1 MSGTTIVILGAA
13 AWRLGSP
20 GALLLLLA
28 LPFVVGWLWFGFV
41 RGRRALAVFAGTTPQ
56 DTKPGAMRAGIK
68 IVLVAIGLA
77 SLMLA
82 LARPQAD
89 PVEESVTVRGRDVVF
104 IVDVSRSMLS
114 RDAVPNRLARAKLW
128 INDLVNTLRG
138 DRVGLVAFAG
148 AAVVKSPLTMDYGF
162 FRMALDELS
171 PASVPRGGTLIG
183 DAIRKAMS
191 DVFEP
196 GPGRYRDIV
205 LITDGEDQ
213 GSFPAEAAKQA
224 AEQGVRLI
232 VIGIGS
238 EVEGAPVPSEEKSDQ
253 NYLEYHGERVRSRL
267 DQTTLATIAEAAS
280 RAAGD
285 SGGGGVFLN
294 VGTGTIDLDKVYHDL
309 VGSADQRETEAKSNV
324 LYREL
329 FPYFLLIAGA
339 CLALEPLIGGRMRI
353 RRAAKAAINFGASR
367 AAVAGIAIAAVMIPQ
382 VVRGAPTP
390 APAEAPAKAATETPA
405 KTVSSKAPALSA
417 DAKYNA
423 GRELF
428 LAGKY
433 GEAAEQFR
441 SADIESRDPE
451 LSARARFNLGQTFLK
466 QPAATNGAESK
477 ETTEQVKTRLEGAAQ
492 AFRSVLEA
500 KPGDA
505 EAARNVEIAR
515 RMLKDF
521 EEQQEKQKQQQQQ
534 DKQSKDSDSKDQKQK
549 QDNKQ
554 DDKQDQKSH
563 GKQDQNDQSQKDKD
577 QKDQQGQQS
586 GKAGDQNQQNAD
598 KLRDLAEQQ
607 ERAADQTKK
616 ASEQKDAGEK
626 KNQQEQAKQDQRSV
640 NEKTEQQKKESEAS
654 AGEQTK
660 QKTEAAQKE
669 QKSASE
675 ALEKGD
681 EKAAEEHQRKASELL
696 KEAAQ
701 SEQEKADQAKQ
712 GEGKNQEKNGKTK
725 DEQPKYDQTASQL
738 LDKERKERDARQ
750 QVLRALRGRPVP
762 VEKDW

>member
-1 MSGTTIVILGAA
+1 MSGVVMVNLAAA
-13 AWRLGSP
+13 AWRFGSP
-20 GALLLLLA
+20 GALLLLLV
-28 LPFVVGWLWFGFV
+28 LPFVAGLLWFGFV
-41 RGRRALAVFAGTTPQ
+41 RGRRGLTVFAGTTPQ
-56 DTKPGAMRAGIK
+56 DTKPGAMRAGVK
-68 IVLVAIGLA
+68 TALAVLGFA

-104 IVDVSRSMLS
+104 IVDVSKSMLS
-114 RDAVPNRLARAKLW
+114 RDAVPNRLSRAKLW

-183 DAIRKAMS
+183 DAIRKAMT
-191 DVFEP
+191 DVFEQ

-238 EVEGAPVPSEEKSDQ
+238 EVEGAPVPSEERTDPT
-253 NYLEYHGERVRSRL
+253 YLEYQGERVRSRL
-267 DQTTLATIAEAAS
+267 DQTTLAAIAEAAS

-294 VGTGTIDLDKVYHDL
+294 VGTGTINLDTVYHDL
-309 VGSADQRETEAKSNV
+309 VGSSDQRETETKSNV

-329 FPYFLLIAGA
+329 FPYFLLFAAA
-339 CLALEPLIGGRMRI
+339 CLALEPVIGGRTRI
-353 RRAAKAAINFGASR
+353 RQTATTAMNNGVTRAAMAGVALAAL
-367 AAVAGIAIAAVMIPQ
+367 MMPQ
-382 VVRGAPTP
+382 VARAGSDSAPSP
-390 APAEAPAKAATETPA
+390 AQRQEAATTPAKA
-405 KTVSSKAPALSA
+405 LSQESPPTSA
-417 DAKYNA
+417 AMKYNT
-423 GRELF
+423 GRDLF
-428 LAGKY
+428 LTGKY
-433 GEAAEQFR
+433 AEAAEQFR
-441 SADIESRDPE
+441 SADIESHDPE
-451 LSARARFNLGQTFLK
+451 LSARARFNLGQTLLK
-466 QPAATNGAESK
+466 QSEPANGTDPKVSP
-477 ETTEQVKTRLEGAAQ
+477 EQVKSLLQGAAQ
-492 AFRSVLEA
+492 AFRSALEA

-505 EAARNVEIAR
+505 EATRNVEIAR

-521 EEQQEKQKQQQQQ
+521 EEQQEKQRQQQQKH
-534 DKQSKDSDSKDQKQK
+534 KQSKEGDSKDQQQNQK
-549 QDNKQ
+549 QD
-554 DDKQDQKSH
+554 
-563 GKQDQNDQSQKDKD
+563 GKQDQNDQGQKDKD

-586 GKAGDQNQQNAD
+586 GKAGEQNQQNAD
-598 KLRDLAEQQ
+598 QLKDLAEQQ
-607 ERAADQTKK
+607 ERAADQSKK
-616 ASEQKDAGEK
+616 ASEQKDPGQKQRE
-626 KNQQEQAKQDQRSV
+626 QDQAKRDQQSV
-640 NEKTEQQKKESEAS
+640 SEQTEQQRKASESS
-654 AGEQTK
+654 ADEQTK
-660 QKTEAAQKE
+660 QKTEEAQKE
-669 QKSASE
+669 QQAASE
-675 ALEKGD
+675 ALKKGD
-681 EKAAEEHQRKASELL
+681 EKAAEGHQRKASELL
-696 KEAAQ
+696 KQAAQ

-712 GEGKNQEKNGKTK
+712 EEAKQGEGKNQDKNGKPK
-725 DEQPKYDQTASQL
+725 EEQPKYDQTASQL

>member
-1 MSGTTIVILGAA
+1 MSGHAATILGAA
-13 AWRLGSP
+13 AWRFESP

-28 LPFVVGWLWFGFV
+28 LPFVVALLWFSFV
-41 RGRRALAVFAGTTPQ
+41 RRRRGLVVFAGTTPQ
-56 DTKPGAMRAGIK
+56 DTKPGAMRAGLK
-68 IVLVAIGLA
+68 IALTAIGLA

-82 LARPQAD
+82 VARPQAD
-89 PVEESVTVRGRDVVF
+89 PVEENVTVRGRDVVF
-104 IVDVSRSMLS
+104 IVDVSKSMLS
-114 RDAVPNRLARAKLW
+114 RDAVPNRLSRAKLW

-238 EVEGAPVPSEEKSDQ
+238 EVEGAPVPSEEKNDPK
-253 NYLEYHGERVRSRL
+253 YLEYQGERVRSRL
-267 DQTTLATIAEAAS
+267 DQTTLASIAEAAS

-294 VGTGTIDLDKVYHDL
+294 VGTGTMDLDKVYHDL
-309 VGSADQRETEAKSNV
+309 VGSAEQRETETKSNV

-329 FPYFLLIAGA
+329 FPYFLLVAAG
-339 CLALEPLIGGRMRI
+339 CLALEPVIGGRVRT
-353 RRAAKAAINFGASR
+353 RRATSRTTSSGTSVRGSRTAI
-367 AAVAGIAIAAVMIPQ
+367 AGIAIAMLLIPQ
-382 VVRGAPTP
+382 GSRAAPDEAETKASLNDASSVGAQMTP
-390 APAEAPAKAATETPA
+390 AAR
-405 KTVSSKAPALSA
+405 
-417 DAKYNA
+417 YNA

-433 GEAAEQFR
+433 SEAAEQFR
-441 SADIESRDPE
+441 GADIESNDPE
-451 LSARARFNLGQTFLK
+451 LSARARFNLGQTLLK
-466 QPAATNGAESK
+466 PPPTGKESSAQ
-477 ETTEQVKTRLEGAAQ
+477 ETPEQFKARLETAAQ
-492 AFRSVLEA
+492 AFRSVLET
-500 KPGDA
+500 KPGDV

-521 EEQQEKQKQQQQQ
+521 EDQQEKQKQQQQK
-534 DKQSKDSDSKDQKQK
+534 DEQSKEGDSKDQKQDPNQK
-549 QDNKQ
+549 QDGKSDQ
-554 DDKQDQKSH
+554 KQDQQQD
-563 GKQDQNDQSQKDKD
+563 GKQGGNQD
-577 QKDQQGQQS
+577 QKDQEGQQS
-586 GKAGDQNQQNAD
+586 GKAGEQNQQNAD
-598 KLRDLAEQQ
+598 KLKDLAEQQ

-616 ASEQKDAGEK
+616 AAEQKSAGDRQKE
-626 KNQQEQAKQDQRSV
+626 QQQAKQDQQAV
-640 NEKTEQQKKESEAS
+640 NEKTEQQERESQQS
-654 AGEQTK
+654 AGEQAK
-660 QKTEAAQKE
+660 QKTDAAQKE
-669 QKSASE
+669 QKAASE

-681 EKAAEEHQRKASELL
+681 EQAAEEHQRKAADLL

-701 SEQEKADQAKQ
+701 SEQQRADQAKQ
-712 GEGKNQEKNGKTK
+712 EEAKQAAGKNPDKNEKPK
-725 DEQPKYDQTASQL
+725 EEPKYDQTASQL